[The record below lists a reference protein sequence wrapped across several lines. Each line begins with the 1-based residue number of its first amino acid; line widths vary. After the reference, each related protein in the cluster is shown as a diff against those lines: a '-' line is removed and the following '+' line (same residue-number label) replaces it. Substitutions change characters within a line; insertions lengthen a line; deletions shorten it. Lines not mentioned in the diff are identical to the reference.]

1 LEVRVFGLPNS
12 SLFLIMACFWLVYL
26 VVSTL
31 LVKPLGR
38 VLDEREG
45 RAKAAREAYDRA
57 RGTLEEVVARCER
70 ELSAAASEG
79 QRERASLRASGDA
92 ERRRRIEAAR
102 GEVQQQLARLAGE
115 LDEASRAARAALRE
129 RSSELARELA
139 SRVLGRRVA

>member
-1 LEVRVFGLPNS
+1 MFGPPNY

-26 VVSTL
+26 LVSTQ

-38 VLDEREG
+38 VLDEREATIG
-45 RAKAAREAYDRA
+45 AGREAYDQA
-57 RGTLEEVVARCER
+57 RRSLEEAVARCER
-70 ELSAAASEG
+70 EVSAAASEG
-79 QRERASLRASGDA
+79 QRERAALRASGDA

-102 GEVQQQLARLAGE
+102 GQVQQHLAHLSGE

-139 SRVLGRRVA
+139 SRLLGRSVA

>member
-1 LEVRVFGLPNS
+1 MFGPPNY

-26 VVSTL
+26 LVSTQ

-38 VLDEREG
+38 VLDERDATIRAG
-45 RAKAAREAYDRA
+45 REVYDHARQSLKEA
-57 RGTLEEVVARCER
+57 VARCER

-92 ERRRRIEAAR
+92 DRRRRIEAAR
-102 GEVQQQLARLAGE
+102 GQVQQRLAQLSGE
-115 LDEASRAARAALRE
+115 LDEASRAARTVLRE

-139 SRVLGRRVA
+139 SRLLGRRVA